1 MYVCMH
7 SNIFLFGVFI
17 LPCNSTTEWM
27 QHINHVAFRQ
37 VSIGP
42 GLLDKSNVATKKMV
56 MCNGN
61 GRYRKHFL
69 KTFINDIHFISYK
82 LQHLSV
88 WWVGLYFLCDKWC
101 FSNKWFLKTLEGTRG
116 KWCHHLTISSM
127 LHLILNAYC
136 LQNQFI
142 QLVAWQ
148 VSPFNYFWSASFTVA
163 QYLSIIALYP
173 FWLSRTT
180 WDMKPIG
187 GREYS
192 LLPVCLNG

>member
-1 MYVCMH
+1 MCVYILFNWYRVSARSIFIECVLLCYWLPCQYVCMH

-37 VSIGP
+37 VSIDP

-88 WWVGLYFLCDKWC
+88 WWVGLSFLQT
-101 FSNKWFLKTLEGTRG
+101 FFVTNG
-116 KWCHHLTISSM
+116 
-127 LHLILNAYC
+127 
-136 LQNQFI
+136 
-142 QLVAWQ
+142 
-148 VSPFNYFWSASFTVA
+148 VSRINDFWKLWKVHGESDV
-163 QYLSIIALYP
+163 II
-173 FWLSRTT
+173 
-180 WDMKPIG
+180 
-187 GREYS
+187 
-192 LLPVCLNG
+192 